1 MYCHSFFYFFQIY
14 NETSRNH
21 TIEPMCRDCCRH
33 SRADPV
39 CSGKCGYE
47 SDGLICEEFCDK
59 EQESF
64 IKDGTGQ
71 SLVVHYHT
79 RCGACAF
86 KKQQVG
92 FRMVFTAYR
101 LLSGQ
106 KRANVFILGFFQN
119 AQRSIPISTLVI
131 YRQHHRSN

>member
-1 MYCHSFFYFFQIY
+1 MRNILSFLFFLQIY

-21 TIEPMCRDCCRH
+21 TIEPMCRDCCRY

-64 IKDGTGQ
+64 IKDATGQ

-79 RCGACAF
+79 RCGACAT

-106 KRANVFILGFFQN
+106 KGAFMFILGLFQCATFN
-119 AQRSIPISTLVI
+119 THKRTRDLKK
-131 YRQHHRSN
+131 

>member
-1 MYCHSFFYFFQIY
+1 
-14 NETSRNH
+14 
-21 TIEPMCRDCCRH
+21 MCRDCCRH

-106 KRANVFILGFFQN
+106 KQATVFILGLLQC
-119 AQRSIPISTLVI
+119 ATLNTHK
-131 YRQHHRSN
+131 RTRDLKKAS